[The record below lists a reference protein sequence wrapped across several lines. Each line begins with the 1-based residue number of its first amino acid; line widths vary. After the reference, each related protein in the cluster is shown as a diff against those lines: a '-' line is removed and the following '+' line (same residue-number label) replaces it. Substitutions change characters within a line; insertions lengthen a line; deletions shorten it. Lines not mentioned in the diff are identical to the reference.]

1 MTRSITTQ
9 VNTMSTIWELD
20 MGYLESLGKELRG
33 YIKDDEVT
41 VLPQLRTQYLAE
53 LNAVIEKMVS
63 SSAKTD
69 QMEALVKVCQHIAT
83 TVNTSRYHR
92 LSQCIERIHSL
103 VNKLRHQQ
111 NADSQPL
118 NADALFFLAQN
129 HGIAI
134 SRHDLNDGKASSVSF
149 AYQQGYLSISE
160 AFDALSALFKH
171 QRHSQ
176 PAYTLNSP
184 AYPSQCA

>member
-1 MTRSITTQ
+1 
-9 VNTMSTIWELD
+9 MSTIWELD

-118 NADALFFLAQN
+118 NADALFYSRKTMALRSQDTTSTTVKQVRCLSLTSKVTYPFPKRLMLWVHCLN
-129 HGIAI
+129 INAI
-134 SRHDLNDGKASSVSF
+134 HERPTCWTVLLIYLNA
-149 AYQQGYLSISE
+149 
-160 AFDALSALFKH
+160 
-171 QRHSQ
+171 
-176 PAYTLNSP
+176 
-184 AYPSQCA
+184 PSQITF